1 MADSGQCGHLC
12 PTYAHALRASSR
24 RSLAATRPRPAA
36 RRAPELGGSE
46 HKLMQGVQFPKKWTC
61 PELRIADGTPIGSG
75 VLSLTARAR
84 LDLEVTLRDV
94 MSLGGEDLTII
105 GVTADGEPSTRPCA
119 R

>member
-1 MADSGQCGHLC
+1 
-12 PTYAHALRASSR
+12 
-24 RSLAATRPRPAA
+24 
-36 RRAPELGGSE
+36 
-46 HKLMQGVQFPKKWTC
+46 MQGVQFPKKWTC